1 MPWFWACFQFFLSFL
16 SVTMKGMKINITI
29 PADWAGLTIK
39 QVLEEKLLIP
49 RKIRHFLRMEK
60 ALTLDSRAVHWQ
72 ILVETGQVLDLDF
85 KEEWY
90 ETRQVQPGRADQIE
104 VLYEDEHLIVVHK
117 PEGMKTHANQP
128 GEIACLNHV
137 VAHTGQTC
145 YVVHR
150 LDQETS
156 GLLLFAKN
164 PVILPLLNRLLE
176 RREIKREYWALVQ
189 GTFDQNEQIY
199 RDPIG
204 RDRHDRRKRRVD
216 PKNGLKAQTRV
227 KKLKSGRG
235 VTLVACQLATGRT
248 HQIRVHLSHHGHPL
262 VGDPLYHPHPEG
274 RLMLHAHRLSLV
286 HPLTQESLVLQATS
300 PSFEAGITFALNR

>member
-1 MPWFWACFQFFLSFL
+1 
-16 SVTMKGMKINITI
+16 MKINITI
-29 PADWAGLTIK
+29 PAAWTGLTIK

-60 ALTLDSRAVHWQ
+60 ALTLDGQAVHWQ
-72 ILVETGQVLDLDF
+72 IPVEKGQVLDLDF
-85 KEEWY
+85 KENWY
-90 ETRQVQPGRADQIE
+90 EDRQVQPGQADQIK
-104 VLYEDEHLIVVHK
+104 VLYEDEHLIVVQK

-176 RREIKREYWALVQ
+176 NRKIKREYWALVE
-189 GTFDQNEQIY
+189 GTFARKEQVY
-199 RDPIG
+199 RDMIG

-216 PKNGLKAQTRV
+216 SKKGQRAQTTIRV
-227 KKLKSGRG
+227 LKSNGDR
-235 VTLVACQLATGRT
+235 TLVACQLATGRT

-274 RLMLHAHRLSLV
+274 RLLLHAHRLSFV

>member
-1 MPWFWACFQFFLSFL
+1 MED
-16 SVTMKGMKINITI
+16 MKISIQI

-39 QVLEEKLLIP
+39 EVLEEKLLIP
-49 RKIRHFLRMEK
+49 RKIRHFLRMDK
-60 ALTLDSRAVHWQ
+60 AVTLDKHPVHWQ
-72 ILVETGQVLDLDF
+72 IRVETGQVLDLEF
-85 KEEWY
+85 KEDWY
-90 ETRQVQPGRADQIE
+90 ETRQVQPGQADQIE
-104 VLYEDEHLIVVHK
+104 IIYEDEHLVVVNK

-128 GEIACLNHV
+128 DEIACLNHV
-137 VAHTGQTC
+137 VAYTGQIC

-156 GLLLFAKN
+156 GVLLFAKN
-164 PVILPLLNRLLE
+164 PMILPLLNRLLE
-176 RREIKREYWALVQ
+176 KREINREYWALVQ
-189 GTFDQNEQIY
+189 GTFDQKEQIY

-227 KKLKSGRG
+227 KRLKSGRG

-274 RLMLHAHRLSLV
+274 RLMLHAYRLSLV
-286 HPLTQESLVLQATS
+286 HPLTQESLVLRAKS
-300 PSFEAGITFALNR
+300 PSFEGGITFAQIR

>member
-1 MPWFWACFQFFLSFL
+1 
-16 SVTMKGMKINITI
+16 MKINITI
-29 PADWAGLTIK
+29 PAAWTGLTIK

-60 ALTLDSRAVHWQ
+60 ALTLDGQAVHWQ
-72 ILVETGQVLDLDF
+72 IPVETGQVLDLDF
-85 KEEWY
+85 KENWY
-90 ETRQVQPGRADQIE
+90 EDRQVQPGQADQIK
-104 VLYEDEHLIVVHK
+104 VLYEDEHLIVVQK

-176 RREIKREYWALVQ
+176 NRKIKREYWALVE
-189 GTFDQNEQIY
+189 GTFARKEQVY
-199 RDPIG
+199 RDMIG

-216 PKNGLKAQTRV
+216 SKKGQRAQTTIRV
-227 KKLKSGRG
+227 LKSNGDR
-235 VTLVACQLATGRT
+235 TLVACQLATGRT

-274 RLMLHAHRLSLV
+274 RLLLHAHRLSFV

>member
-1 MPWFWACFQFFLSFL
+1 
-16 SVTMKGMKINITI
+16 MKIPITI
-29 PADWAGLTIK
+29 PAAWAGLTIK
-39 QVLEEKLLIP
+39 EVLEEALLIP

-60 ALTLDSRAVHWQ
+60 ALSLDGQPVHWQ
-72 ILVETGQVLDLDF
+72 SLVAEGQVLALEF
-85 KEEWY
+85 KEAWY
-90 ETRQVQPGRADQIE
+90 ESRPVQPGQADQVE
-104 VLYEDEHLIVVHK
+104 VVYEDQHLIVVNK

-128 GEIACLNHV
+128 GEIACLNHA

-164 PVILPLLNRLLE
+164 PVVLPLLNRLLE
-176 RREIKREYWALVQ
+176 KRAIKREYWALVQ
-189 GTFDQNEQIY
+189 GRFASKTQVY

-216 PKNGLKAQTRV
+216 PRGGRVAQTTV
-227 KKLKSGRG
+227 KRLKLGAAA
-235 VTLVACQLATGRT
+235 TLVACQLATGRT
-248 HQIRVHLSHHGHPL
+248 HQIRVHLSHHGYPL
-262 VGDPLYHPHPEG
+262 VGDPLYHPQPEG

-286 HPLTQESLVLQATS
+286 HPLTQEPLVLRATS
-300 PSFEAGITFALNR
+300 PSFEAGITFALTR